1 MRVSL
6 GMAKRK
12 KKSVEEMSQAHGKV
26 ENTQPTTLD
35 QVWGD
40 TGMMKY
46 GTLNLDEYKKAIDDM
61 GKSDIF
67 AHAAHVGIVPVDN
80 RDQLTKRLIKEFQ
93 KYASAYQKP
102 LEDKKDAPEVSP
114 EVLKILS
121 EGR

>member
-1 MRVSL
+1 MNSAEDKPNQIMLNALPLDFVKYL
-6 GMAKRK
+6 EMVVEAVWDINPCPENLIRK
-12 KKSVEEMSQAHGKV
+12 TAI
-26 ENTQPTTLD
+26 N
-35 QVWGD
+35 
-40 TGMMKY
+40 
-46 GTLNLDEYKKAIDDM
+46 KKAIDDM

-102 LEDKKDAPEVSP
+102 LEDKKDGPEVSP